1 MNLDQLDKLPKLTI
15 ESEIWDMTWILNK
28 TARLVERYKIEV
40 AVTIKKSN
48 SVTID
53 IAIVSLFAPSAP
65 EVAMLFA
72 RDLYDYVK
80 SRIIK
85 KQIKPKLTAPPDK
98 DIQSLPQKIR
108 YKRSIEI
115 KISWN
120 KEWEKQG
127 FAHDEKDHEL
137 K

>member
-1 MNLDQLDKLPKLTI
+1 
-15 ESEIWDMTWILNK
+15 MTWILNK
-28 TARLVERYKIEV
+28 TARLVERYNIEV

-53 IAIVSLFAPSAP
+53 IAIVSLFTAFTSQ
-65 EVAMLFA
+65 VAMLFA

-80 SRIIK
+80 NRMTK
-85 KQIKPKLTAPPDK
+85 KQIKPKLTAPTDS
-98 DIQSLPQKIR
+98 DQQALPQKIR
-108 YKRSIEI
+108 YKKTIEI

-120 KEWEKQG
+120 KEWEEKG
-127 FAHDEKDHEL
+127 FPHDKKDNKL

>member
-1 MNLDQLDKLPKLTI
+1 VNLGQLDNLPKLTI

-28 TARLVERYKIEV
+28 TARLVERYNIEV
-40 AVTIKKSN
+40 AVSIKKSN

-53 IAIVSLFAPSAP
+53 IAIVSLFTELTSQ
-65 EVAMLFA
+65 VAMLFA

-80 SRIIK
+80 NRMTK
-85 KQIKPKLTAPPDK
+85 KQPKPKLTAPTDS
-98 DIQSLPQKIR
+98 DQQALPQKIR
-108 YKRSIEI
+108 YKKTIEI

-120 KEWEKQG
+120 KEWEEKG
-127 FAHDEKDHEL
+127 FAHNEKDHEL